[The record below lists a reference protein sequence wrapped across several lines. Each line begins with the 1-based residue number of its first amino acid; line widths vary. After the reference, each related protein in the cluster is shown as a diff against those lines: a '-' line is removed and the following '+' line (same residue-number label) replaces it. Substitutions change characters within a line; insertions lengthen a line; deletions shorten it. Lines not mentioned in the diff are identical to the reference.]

1 VLGVLSALPVVQ
13 VGNLCCCL
21 WVISGGVVAA
31 AWLQQRQPTPITPGD
46 GALVG
51 VFAGLIGTVIY
62 LLLSIPINALMA
74 PYMRVLAERL
84 ASTGNLP
91 PQFREM
97 LSDPLRMRPAVIVL
111 DFMAHLFLDTFFS
124 TLGGLIGAV
133 LFKKKTPPGVIDVAP
148 VSPQF

>member
-1 VLGVLSALPVVQ
+1 MLGVLSALPVVQ

-31 AWLQQRQPTPITPGD
+31 AWLQQHQTAPITPGD
-46 GALVG
+46 GAL
-51 VFAGLIGTVIY
+51 AGLLAGIVGTVIY

-84 ASTGNLP
+84 ATSGNLP

-97 LSDPLRMRPAVIVL
+97 LSDPLRLRPAVIVL
-111 DFMAHLFLDTFFS
+111 DFVAHLFLDAFFS
-124 TLGGLIGAV
+124 TLGGLIGAMI
-133 LFKKKTPPGVIDVAP
+133 FKKKTPSGVIDVQP
-148 VSPQF
+148 SSF